1 MNNNNN
7 KILMIARLLTIIM
20 SCAFVVIA
28 ITLIIRTPEPEPEK
42 EIVYIE
48 SEPEIIE
55 VEKEKIVTVTVEPEP
70 EFRLTDEEMELLA
83 GIVHA
88 EAGNQDMIGRRL
100 VADVVLNRMVS
111 PDFPNEISGVIY
123 QQNQFATPMNYTA
136 DDMSAVELECQK
148 RIDSE
153 VLWFRTGGFH
163 SSGTPLYQHG
173 AHYFSG
179 RKE

>member
-28 ITLIIRTPEPEPEK
+28 IILIIRTSEPEK
-42 EIVYIE
+42 EIIYIE

-55 VEKEKIVTVTVEPEP
+55 VEVEKEKIVTVTIEP
-70 EFRLTDEEMELLA
+70 EFRFTDEEMELMA
-83 GIVHA
+83 GVVHA

-100 VADVVLNRMVS
+100 VADVILNRVVN
-111 PDFPNEISGVIY
+111 PDFPNTVSEVVY
-123 QQNQFATPMNYTA
+123 QQNQFAAPMNYTME
-136 DDMSAVELECQK
+136 DMSAVELECQK
-148 RIDSE
+148 RIDSD
-153 VLWFRTGGFH
+153 VLWFRTGHYHDCGEA
-163 SSGTPLYQHG
+163 LYQHG

-179 RKE
+179 WKRKE